1 MRAIGCLPVLTMLGC
16 AAALDVRPAVEAPA
30 RAVAPAQVERIIL
43 VTVDG
48 VRAKDVL
55 GDGARARLPNLWRL
69 VDGGVGL
76 GAPGVGAPLL
86 ASGPRFVS
94 LPGYRE
100 ILTGR
105 RGLGCTDNQ
114 CAQLAEPSLL
124 DDARQALGLDA
135 GDPAPGGSRAT

>member
-1 MRAIGCLPVLTMLGC
+1 MRAIGCFPVLAMLGC
-16 AAALDVRPAVEAPA
+16 AAAFDARQVEAPPPA

-55 GDGARARLPNLWRL
+55 GDGARARLPNLWRR

-124 DDARQALGLDA
+124 DDAQEALGLDA
-135 GDPAPGGSRAT
+135 ADVALVA